1 MAKDVVALLTES
13 QAWIDPNLVALAGE
27 KPQEGKRIKKRKRD
41 ETATKPVCET
51 KTNVDGEHNDDAV
64 DDEDPF
70 PFLNP
75 SRIVLKRA
83 SHVSDA
89 SSSNSDEDEE

>member
-13 QAWIDPNLVALAGE
+13 KAWIDPNLVALAGE
-27 KPQEGKRIKKRKRD
+27 KPQEGKRTKKRKRD
-41 ETATKPVCET
+41 ETTT
-51 KTNVDGEHNDDAV
+51 KTNVDGEENDDY
-64 DDEDPF
+64 DDNEDPF

-75 SRIVLKRA
+75 NRIVLKRA

-89 SSSNSDEDEE
+89 SSSSSEEDEE